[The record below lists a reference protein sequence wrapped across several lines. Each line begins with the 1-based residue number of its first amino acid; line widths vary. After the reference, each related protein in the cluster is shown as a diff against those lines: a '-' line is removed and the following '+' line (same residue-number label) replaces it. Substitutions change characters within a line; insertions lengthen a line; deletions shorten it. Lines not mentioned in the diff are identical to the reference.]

1 MIPDPRNANNNRI
14 QLPEHRPLR
23 KKERPK
29 AKDLCVC
36 AQDEGGVDR
45 G

>member
-14 QLPEHRPLR
+14 QLPEHRPFR

-29 AKDLCVC
+29 AKDLCVR
-36 AQDEGGVDR
+36 AEDEGGVDR